1 MGLHA
6 VQARKNQEITQI
18 INNNP
23 GLFQIETKLEDIRK
37 LINEKIENFHNN
49 IKRIYH
55 EHVKEKLDELDD
67 IISTSE
73 TLLQRQMKELEK
85 DNPRNLHIFF
95 KNDFL
100 YELSYYESYFNEIY
114 VKKIRSFKTALEND
128 RILTLVMSF

>member
-1 MGLHA
+1 
-6 VQARKNQEITQI
+6 
-18 INNNP
+18 
-23 GLFQIETKLEDIRK
+23 
-37 LINEKIENFHNN
+37 
-49 IKRIYH
+49 
-55 EHVKEKLDELDD
+55 
-67 IISTSE
+67 
-73 TLLQRQMKELEK
+73 MKELEK